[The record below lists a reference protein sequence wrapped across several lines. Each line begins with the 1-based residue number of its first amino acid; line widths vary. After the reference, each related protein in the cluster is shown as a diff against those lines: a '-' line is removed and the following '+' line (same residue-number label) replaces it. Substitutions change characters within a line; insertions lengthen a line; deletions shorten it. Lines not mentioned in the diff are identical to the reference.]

1 MKRLESITL
10 SGTLAGKIWW
20 PQDYASKDFSVTF
33 TPEHRP
39 FSRPWENLPD
49 ALDHITNDGDF
60 QGCGLVDLWLEA
72 TWREGNR
79 RTSIHNKINLDAKVL
94 KGFKASDSA
103 VGAYFDSWQGD

>member
-1 MKRLESITL
+1 MKQLESITL
-10 SGTLAGKIWW
+10 SGTLTGKIWM
-20 PQDYASKDFSVTF
+20 PACYCRKDFKVEF

-79 RTSIHNKINLDAKVL
+79 RVSIHNKVNLDAKVL
-94 KGFKASDSA
+94 KDYKATEEA
-103 VGAYFDSWQGD
+103 VEAYFNSWDEE